1 MASRIPL
8 IVNTASSQIQ
18 ELPSGDVLDLA
29 GSNIANVNIMT
40 TTSGIFWANGV
51 PYNSLTSAGIS
62 TGKALYMNLVFGG

>member
-8 IVNTASSQIQ
+8 IVNTTSAQLQ
-18 ELPSGDVLDLA
+18 ELPVGDDLNLA

-51 PYNSLTSAGIS
+51 AYNSLTGSSVS